1 MSPRA
6 AAKRQTTAPA
16 EFAPIRVEPAYRK
29 VAAALLER
37 ITDRSISAG
46 DRLPPEIELARQ
58 FGVHRGTVREA
69 LRELETNGVLK
80 RERGSKLMMVTR
92 PARVT
97 VAAGVSRALA
107 LHDVSYHDVW
117 EALTALEPPIAAAAA
132 RHRTAADIERL
143 EAVVRRAGRW
153 PSSRPRSSSAP
164 SARPR
169 TTACSCWRTSRW
181 CSCWSPSCGA
191 MIDKVPQAAARIATA
206 QKRIVA
212 AIRERDGAQ
221 QAEDWMAKHI
231 RDFRRGFEIAGIG
244 LEQRVGN
251 TRYETYRPDAPAV
264 GEFLHSAAQR
274 PDDVWLE
281 SRHEHA
287 QAA

>member
-6 AAKRQTTAPA
+6 AAKRQTNAPA

-46 DRLPPEIELARQ
+46 DRLPPEMELARQ

-92 PARVT
+92 PARVA

-132 RHRTAADIERL
+132 RHRTAADVKRL
-143 EAVVRRAGRW
+143 EATIAEPAGVEQTAKFFALVGEATHNGVFMLAHEPLVQLLV
-153 PSSRPRSSSAP
+153 PSLR
-164 SARPR
+164 
-169 TTACSCWRTSRW
+169 
-181 CSCWSPSCGA
+181 A
-191 MIDKVPQAAARIATA
+191 MIDKVPQAAARITTA
-206 QKRIVA
+206 QKRITA
-212 AIRERDGAQ
+212 AVRLQDPQ

-244 LEQRVGN
+244 LEQRVG
-251 TRYETYRPDAPAV
+251 T
-264 GEFLHSAAQR
+264 H
-274 PDDVWLE
+274 
-281 SRHEHA
+281 
-287 QAA
+287 